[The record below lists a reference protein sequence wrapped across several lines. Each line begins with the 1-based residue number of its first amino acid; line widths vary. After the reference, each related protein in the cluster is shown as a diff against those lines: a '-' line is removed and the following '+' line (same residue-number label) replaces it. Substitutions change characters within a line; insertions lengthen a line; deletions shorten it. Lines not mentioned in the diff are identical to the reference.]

1 MKATTKKRRNLFIQ
15 QALKNNGYP
24 PDIDDLFTKF
34 DQHWETDREP
44 IFRGILSHYRGLS
57 EKLPRWLKN

>member
-34 DQHWETDREP
+34 DQH
-44 IFRGILSHYRGLS
+44 
-57 EKLPRWLKN
+57 